1 LTGSYWSRQSKILA
15 KDGGSLDYFGFDVS
29 MHNNNAFIGA
39 VEDDDFF
46 GSAGNIYVDN
56 IEQME

>member
-1 LTGSYWSRQSKILA
+1 
-15 KDGGSLDYFGFDVS
+15 

-46 GSAGNIYVDN
+46 GNAGNYRHLFRNIYVDN